1 MLSDIKNTVRQ
12 SAVYGLSRI
21 SLKIAGFILFP
32 LYSLYLSVDQYGVL
46 VRAEIFWQIINS
58 FVLFAF
64 ETAFMR
70 WAANANGEDDKRRLA
85 FTVFSIVAAINLLFL
100 FAGLLLKDQ
109 LSGLLFETTQYTT
122 LVLICFGISTAESL
136 IGIPLVILR
145 MQEKAGKYLSVVV
158 TSTVV
163 SMAVQLYV
171 LFNIEQKITGI
182 FIAKLIAPILML
194 AVMTPFM
201 LRYLRFSFDKKLAKE
216 LLSFTL
222 PLMLASFV
230 SMMLSGQ
237 DRFILG
243 YLTDSTE
250 VGLYGLGYNIAGILN
265 FIIVAPFAMAF
276 PVIFWKKLEDEN
288 GPRFFTKTVTYAQF
302 IITWCA
308 LALSLYAP
316 HFIKI
321 FALNTDYWGAAS
333 VIPMLAYAFVLMNMQ
348 VTGHM
353 SFYHS
358 KKTNVVL
365 MIYVIAT
372 AANFLLNLLLIPM
385 FKMYGAATA
394 NFLSYL
400 ICVIMIYILS
410 PKYYFIKWEM
420 HKLVLMLLL
429 AIALTV
435 PFFIFDIENNIIEI
449 VSKTIAVAAFPFI
462 LYLFNFYEEIE
473 ITSIKGFF
481 LKYSRK
487 LRRI

>member
-70 WAANANGEDDKRRLA
+70 WAANASGEDEKRRLA
-85 FTVFSIVAAINLLFL
+85 FTVFSIVATINLLFL
-100 FAGLLLKDQ
+100 AAGLLLKDQ
-109 LSGLLFETTQYTT
+109 LSGLLFESSEYTT

-145 MQEKAGKYLSVVV
+145 MQEKAGKYLAVVV
-158 TSTVV
+158 TSTIV

-182 FIAKLIAPILML
+182 FIAKLIAPVLML
-194 AVMTPFM
+194 IVMTPFM
-201 LRYLRFSFDKKLAKE
+201 LRYLRFSFDNKLANE

-265 FIIVAPFAMAF
+265 FLIVAPFA
-276 PVIFWKKLEDEN
+276 
-288 GPRFFTKTVTYAQF
+288 
-302 IITWCA
+302 
-308 LALSLYAP
+308 
-316 HFIKI
+316 
-321 FALNTDYWGAAS
+321 
-333 VIPMLAYAFVLMNMQ
+333 
-348 VTGHM
+348 
-353 SFYHS
+353 
-358 KKTNVVL
+358 
-365 MIYVIAT
+365 
-372 AANFLLNLLLIPM
+372 
-385 FKMYGAATA
+385 
-394 NFLSYL
+394 
-400 ICVIMIYILS
+400 
-410 PKYYFIKWEM
+410 
-420 HKLVLMLLL
+420 
-429 AIALTV
+429 
-435 PFFIFDIENNIIEI
+435 
-449 VSKTIAVAAFPFI
+449 
-462 LYLFNFYEEIE
+462 
-473 ITSIKGFF
+473 
-481 LKYSRK
+481 
-487 LRRI
+487 

>member
-21 SLKIAGFILFP
+21 SLKLAGFILFP

-70 WAANANGEDDKRRLA
+70 WAANANSEDEKRRLA
-85 FTVFSIVAAINLLFL
+85 FTVFSIVAAINLMFLAAGFL
-100 FAGLLLKDQ
+100 FKDQ
-109 LSGLLFETTQYTT
+109 LSGLLFESSQYTT

-145 MQEKAGKYLSVVV
+145 MQEKAGKYLAVVV
-158 TSTVV
+158 TSTIV

-171 LFNIEQKITGI
+171 LFNIDQKITGI
-182 FIAKLIAPILML
+182 FIAKLIAPVLML
-194 AVMTPFM
+194 IVLTPFM
-201 LRYLRFSFDKKLAKE
+201 LRYLQFNSDKALAKE
-216 LLSFTL
+216 LMAFTW

-243 YLTDSTE
+243 YLTDSTQ
-250 VGLYGLGYNIAGILN
+250 VGLYGLGYNIAGVLN
-265 FIIVAPFAMAF
+265 FLIVAPFAMAF
-276 PVIFWKKLEDEN
+276 PVVFWKKLEDEN
-288 GPRFFTKTVTYAQF
+288 APRFFTKTVTYAQF
-302 IITWCA
+302 IITWSA

-316 HFIKI
+316 HLIKI

-358 KKTNVVL
+358 KNTNVVL
-365 MIYVIAT
+365 MIYIVAT

-385 FKMYGAATA
+385 LKMYGAATA

-400 ICVIMIYILS
+400 ICVIMIYVLS
-410 PKYYFIKWEM
+410 PRYYFIKWEM
-420 HKLVLMLLL
+420 RKLVLMLLL
-429 AIALTV
+429 AIILTV
-435 PFFIFDIENNIIEI
+435 PFFLLDIENTILEI
-449 VSKTIAVAAFPFI
+449 SLKTLAITAFPFI
-462 LYLFNFYEEIE
+462 LYLFGFYEQIE
-473 ITSIKGFF
+473 LTSIKGFF

-487 LRRI
+487 LRGI